1 MTEKKEIGVRVAE
14 QEQPPAGERMESRP
28 VVAPRT
34 DIYETADGI
43 VFLIEMPGV
52 RPEDA
57 DVTVEKNVLS
67 VRARRPFSAPKGL
80 NRLYAEWRARDFE
93 RRFTLGP
100 DLDTENVE
108 ARLQHG
114 VLRLVLKKRG
124 PEPER
129 KIKIEA
135 A

>member
-1 MTEKKEIGVRVAE
+1 MTEKKEIKVRVAD

-43 VFLIEMPGV
+43 VFLIELPGV

-67 VRARRPFSAPKGL
+67 VRARRPFAAPKGL
-80 NRLYAEWRARDFE
+80 NRLYAEWRPRDFE

-108 ARLQHG
+108 AKLQHG
-114 VLRLVLKKRG
+114 VLRLALKRRG